1 MEKGM
6 KSLYL
11 LLIAA
16 LFVMSFGATAHA
28 AEFHVIQDGSGDFV
42 DIQHAIDAAQDG
54 DTIIVHTGTYYENIR
69 FKGKNIVLRSVDPED
84 RDCVESTIIDGNQ
97 NGTVVTFAGTEDE
110 TCELS
115 GFTITNGLAE
125 YGGGISGGKW
135 PQYGPYASPTIANC
149 IITSNQVTTMGAG
162 ISCCGGR
169 IYNCEIT
176 ENRGL
181 SDDPEHLSWGGGIC
195 VGSWTGAPCSPIIE
209 NCLIASNSVE
219 DYGGGIC
226 LSDAYSSRIV
236 DCIIELNEGGGISFN
251 SGVFVSGCTIRGNYF
266 SKRSLNSLGGGISVF
281 GYSSGLI
288 RDCTISGNAAGL
300 GGGISCTNSSPTIES
315 CLIRDNNARY
325 GGGISC
331 TYAPALIRDCTI
343 TGNLGQFGGGGMRF
357 GNAESPP
364 TIENCCITGN
374 STPGDGG
381 GASFWGG
388 PACLRNCLFI
398 GNTAVRGGAVYCWS
412 AAPEF
417 YNCTI
422 AGNVAES
429 AGVMY
434 CGSNAGPKISDSIIW
449 ENVPDNF
456 GFYPSGGTVAVSY
469 SCVEGGYEGE
479 GNIAAD
485 PLFVAIGDDP
495 AEGYHLATDSPC
507 IDAGSGPV
515 GDLHHGLLSH
525 KTTQTCPVRD
535 TGIMDMGFH
544 YPVDDVSISCW
555 TTIGYIRDRENFEF
569 IARVSAENRST
580 DVGVQAYIGIICPD
594 GLILSITEIGRL
606 EIGIEPFFV
615 GTVPGGQF
623 IEPID
628 LLRFMFPDD
637 HLPGHYLLVG
647 VLVEPGTGALHSYCS
662 CSDII
667 G

>member
-1 MEKGM
+1 MRHFYVILTC
-6 KSLYL
+6 SLLAL
-11 LLIAA
+11 LVNASLFAA
-16 LFVMSFGATAHA
+16 VHS
-28 AEFHVIQDGSGDFV
+28 VIQDGTGDFA
-42 DIQHAIDAAQDG
+42 DIQEAIDATQDG
-54 DTIIVHTGTYYENIR
+54 DTIIVYTGTYYENIR
-69 FKGKNIVLRSVDPED
+69 FSGKNILLWSVDPED
-84 RDCVESTIIDGNQ
+84 RECVESTIIDGNQ

-135 PQYGPYASPTIANC
+135 PGYGPYASPTITNC
-149 IITSNQVTTMGAG
+149 IITANQVTTMGAG

-169 IYNCEIT
+169 IYNCDIT

-209 NCLIASNSVE
+209 NCLIASNSVS
-219 DYGGGIC
+219 YGSGIY
-226 LSDAYSSRIV
+226 LDLAFSSRIV
-236 DCIIELNEGGGISFN
+236 DCVVAANEGGGILVGS
-251 SGVFVSGCTIRGNYF
+251 SGVLISGCMISGNYEH
-266 SKRSLNSLGGGISVF
+266 GGIVVA

-288 RDCTISGNAAGL
+288 RDCTISGNTSAYD
-300 GGGISCTNSSPTIES
+300 GGGILCSHSSPTIES

-343 TGNLGQFGGGGMRF
+343 TGNLGQFGGGGMEF

-374 STPGDGG
+374 STPGSGG

-388 PACLRNCLFI
+388 PACLRNCLFV

-535 TGIMDMGFH
+535 TGVIDMGFH
-544 YPVDDVSISCW
+544 YPVDDVTISCW
-555 TTIGYIRDRENFEF
+555 TSLQYLRDSYDWEF
-569 IARVSAENRST
+569 IARVSAENRSA
-580 DVGVQAYIGIICPD
+580 DVRVEAYIGIICPD
-594 GLILSITEIGRL
+594 GLILSITEIGRP
-606 EIGIEPFFV
+606 EVGVIPFFI
-615 GTVPGGQF
+615 GTFPGGHHIAPIEVLWF
-623 IEPID
+623 I
-628 LLRFMFPDD
+628 
-637 HLPGHYLLVG
+637 LPNDRPPGRYLLVA
-647 VLVEPGTGALHSYCS
+647 VLVEPATGALYAYCTAATLL
-662 CSDII
+662 